1 MAVTSVRFNKKE
13 EKVLNYL
20 KDHFH
25 CDTSSLLKKSLW
37 ELYEELKD
45 KEIIEEFEK
54 NEEKGNIKFNT
65 IDNIL

>member
-13 EKVLNYL
+13 EKVLDYL

-54 NEEKGNIKFNT
+54 NEEKGNIKFST

>member
-13 EKVLNYL
+13 EKVLDYL

-37 ELYEELKD
+37 ELYEEIKD

-54 NEEKGNIKFNT
+54 NQEKGNIKFST